1 VQWRDIARKLLDRAP
16 NRAAVLKLF
25 IRKFNPGNWRDSR
38 AAIIE
43 SNMKLL
49 EELKM
54 ESDPALLDLIAA
66 EKTRLGEEVSAARQT
81 ENIMERMERERDER
95 FE

>member
-1 VQWRDIARKLLDRAP
+1 
-16 NRAAVLKLF
+16 
-25 IRKFNPGNWRDSR
+25 
-38 AAIIE
+38 
-43 SNMKLL
+43 MKLL

-66 EKTRLGEEVSAARQT
+66 EKTRLGEEVSVARQT